1 MSEKEV
7 LKEESSAYDTPMM
20 KQHKEL
26 KTKYPDA
33 FLFFRCGDF
42 YEMFA
47 NDAIEASK
55 LLNITLTKRQ
65 NEIPM
70 CGVPYHAVDFYIKK
84 LVSFGKKIAIC
95 EQLENPKLVKGLV
108 KRGITEI
115 ITPGTIIK
123 EDQLSNKSNNYLLG
137 LNIKGMWLE
146 VAYIDISTGEFEI
159 MELDVTAGFSVLRGE
174 MFRLFPK
181 EVIISTGLLQRFPI
195 LEDLLKETEGIL
207 INRYDDNWFS
217 PEENQKLLLTQ
228 FNAQSLRQLGLPE
241 LKTDLTVPGA
251 LLKYIQN
258 NFQGSLA
265 HIRPLRYHNN
275 ERIMQLDEST
285 IKHL

>member
-84 LVSFGKKIAIC
+84 LVSFGKKNRYLRTARKSQTC
-95 EQLENPKLVKGLV
+95 
-108 KRGITEI
+108 KRSSQTGNYGNHHSGNNNKRR
-115 ITPGTIIK
+115 PIIK
-123 EDQLSNKSNNYLLG
+123 
-137 LNIKGMWLE
+137 
-146 VAYIDISTGEFEI
+146 
-159 MELDVTAGFSVLRGE
+159 
-174 MFRLFPK
+174 
-181 EVIISTGLLQRFPI
+181 
-195 LEDLLKETEGIL
+195 
-207 INRYDDNWFS
+207 
-217 PEENQKLLLTQ
+217 QKQ
-228 FNAQSLRQLGLPE
+228 
-241 LKTDLTVPGA
+241 
-251 LLKYIQN
+251 
-258 NFQGSLA
+258 
-265 HIRPLRYHNN
+265 
-275 ERIMQLDEST
+275 
-285 IKHL
+285 